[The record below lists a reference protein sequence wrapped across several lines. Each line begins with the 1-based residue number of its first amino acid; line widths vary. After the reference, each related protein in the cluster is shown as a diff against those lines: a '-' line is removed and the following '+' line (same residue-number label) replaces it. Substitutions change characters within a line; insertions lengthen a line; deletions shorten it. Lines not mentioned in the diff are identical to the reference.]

1 MLKSWM
7 PKPAILGLS
16 LGSALMISVLGCGGQ
31 ATDSSDAVVVPDST
45 VTTSSPGKTSAGA
58 PAGSRPPSA
67 ATAPSTSTAT
77 SSPVRAEG
85 FGTLKGQ
92 VTFAGDPPA
101 PKVLFE
107 KGKAAKD
114 PEVCAKDA
122 PLISERLLVDGGTK
136 GVKNVLV
143 YLTKPTSV
151 SDEAK
156 KAAAAVH
163 VLFDQNK
170 CIFEPHVLGILSGSA
185 ITLKSS
191 DPVNHN
197 INAKLKQ
204 SAFNQLLAP
213 QGKTEF
219 TPSGPERTPAEVTC
233 DIHPWMKAWWMVF
246 DHPYFA
252 VTDAKGYFEIK
263 NAPAGTQK
271 VVVWQEAVDK
281 NGFITAPSGDE
292 VVIKANDAVV
302 KEFKVEP
309 TRLRAE

>member
-1 MLKSWM
+1 MMTSWM
-7 PKPAILGLS
+7 RKPATLGLS
-16 LGSALMISVLGCGGQ
+16 LGVTLMASVFGCGGQ
-31 ATDSSDAVVVPDST
+31 GPESSDAVVAPST
-45 VTTSSPGKTSAGA
+45 VSSSPAAKTSAAAA
-58 PAGSRPPSA
+58 PGSSAPSA
-67 ATAPSTSTAT
+67 ATTPSAAAP
-77 SSPVRAEG
+77 VKAEG

-114 PEVCAKDA
+114 PDVCAKDA
-122 PLISERLLVDGGTK
+122 PLLSDRLLVDGGTK

-143 YLTKPTSV
+143 YLSKPTSI

-163 VLFDQNK
+163 VLFDQDK
-170 CIFEPHVLGILSGSA
+170 CVFDPHVLGILSGST

-213 QGKTEF
+213 QGKSEF

-252 VTDAKGYFEIK
+252 VTDGKGYFEIK

-281 NGFITAPSGDE
+281 NGFVTAPYGDE
-292 VVIKANDAVV
+292 VVIKANDPVV
-302 KEFKVEP
+302 KDFKVEP
-309 TRLRAE
+309 SRLRAE

>member
-1 MLKSWM
+1 M
-7 PKPAILGLS
+7 
-16 LGSALMISVLGCGGQ
+16 V
-31 ATDSSDAVVVPDST
+31 
-45 VTTSSPGKTSAGA
+45 
-58 PAGSRPPSA
+58 
-67 ATAPSTSTAT
+67 
-77 SSPVRAEG
+77 
-85 FGTLKGQ
+85 
-92 VTFAGDPPA
+92 
-101 PKVLFE
+101 
-107 KGKAAKD
+107 
-114 PEVCAKDA
+114 
-122 PLISERLLVDGGTK
+122 SERLLVDGGTK

-143 YLTKPTSV
+143 YLSKPTSV

-156 KAAAAVH
+156 KAVAAVH
-163 VLFDQNK
+163 VLFDQDK
-170 CIFEPHVLGILSGSA
+170 CVFDPHVVGILNGSA

-204 SAFNQLLAP
+204 SAYNQLLAP

-281 NGFITAPSGDE
+281 NGFVTAPSGDE
-292 VVIKANDAVV
+292 VVIKANDSVV
-302 KEFKVEP
+302 KDFKVEP
-309 TRLRAE
+309 SRLRAE

>member
-1 MLKSWM
+1 MTTSWM
-7 PKPAILGLS
+7 RKPATLGLS
-16 LGSALMISVLGCGGQ
+16 LGVTLVASVFGCGGQ
-31 ATDSSDAVVVPDST
+31 GTESDAVVVPDST
-45 VTTSSPGKTSAGA
+45 VSSNPAAKTSAASA
-58 PAGSRPPSA
+58 PGSSAPSA
-67 ATAPSTSTAT
+67 ATSAAAAAAP
-77 SSPVRAEG
+77 VKAEG

-101 PKVLFE
+101 PKVDAE

-114 PEVCAKDA
+114 PDVCAKDA
-122 PLISERLLVDGGTK
+122 PLISERLVVDGGTK

-143 YLTKPTSV
+143 YLNKPTGVSV
-151 SDEAK
+151 EAT
-156 KAAAAVH
+156 KAAAATNV
-163 VLFDQNK
+163 VFDQNK
-170 CIFEPHVLGILSGSA
+170 CVFDPHVLAILANSTIA
-185 ITLKSS
+185 LKSS

-197 INAKLKQ
+197 INAKLKAS

-213 QGKTEF
+213 QASTKF
-219 TPSGPERTPAEVTC
+219 TPTDPERTPAEVTC

-246 DHPYFA
+246 NHPYFA

-281 NGFITAPSGDE
+281 GGFVTAASGEE
-292 VVIKANDAVV
+292 VVIKANDSVV

-309 TRLRAE
+309 SRLRAE

>member
-1 MLKSWM
+1 MPRTPPCSRNGSW
-7 PKPAILGLS
+7 
-16 LGSALMISVLGCGGQ
+16 
-31 ATDSSDAVVVPDST
+31 
-45 VTTSSPGKTSAGA
+45 
-58 PAGSRPPSA
+58 
-67 ATAPSTSTAT
+67 STA
-77 SSPVRAEG
+77 R
-85 FGTLKGQ
+85 
-92 VTFAGDPPA
+92 
-101 PKVLFE
+101 
-107 KGKAAKD
+107 
-114 PEVCAKDA
+114 
-122 PLISERLLVDGGTK
+122 TK

-143 YLTKPTSV
+143 YLNKPTSV
-151 SDEAK
+151 SDDAK
-156 KAAAAVH
+156 KAYAATPIM
-163 VLFDQNK
+163 FDQIK
-170 CIFEPHVLGILSGSA
+170 CVFEPHVLGIMAGSP

-197 INAKLKQ
+197 VNAKLKS

-213 QGKTEF
+213 QSKTQF
-219 TPSGPERTPAEVTC
+219 TPTGAERTPGEVTC

-302 KEFKVEP
+302 HDFKLEP
-309 TRLRAE
+309 SRLRPE

>member
-1 MLKSWM
+1 MMTSWIR
-7 PKPAILGLS
+7 KPALLGLS
-16 LGSALMISVLGCGGQ
+16 LSATLALGFFGCGGQ

-45 VTTSSPGKTSAGA
+45 VTSA
-58 PAGSRPPSA
+58 PAAKPAAGGPAAKTESA
-67 ATAPSTSTAT
+67 APAPTAAA
-77 SSPVRAEG
+77 PVKAEG

-92 VTFAGDPPA
+92 VVFGGDAPA

-114 PEVCAKDA
+114 PDVCAKDA
-122 PLISERLLVDGGTK
+122 PVISERLLVDGATK

-143 YLTKPTSV
+143 YLSKPTSV

-156 KAAAAVH
+156 KAAAGASV
-163 VLFDQNK
+163 VFDQVK
-170 CIFEPHVLGILSGSA
+170 CVFDPHVLGVLA
-185 ITLKSS
+185 NTPITLKSS
-191 DPVNHN
+191 DSVNHN

-204 SAFNQLLAP
+204 STAFNSLLQP
-213 QGKTEF
+213 LGKTEY
-219 TPSGPERTPAEVTC
+219 TPTSAERTPGEVTC

-263 NAPAGTQK
+263 SAPAGTQK

-281 NGFITAPSGDE
+281 NGFISPPSGE
-292 VVIKANDAVV
+292 EIVIKANDAVV
-302 KEFKVEP
+302 KNITLEP
-309 TRLRAE
+309 SRLRPE

>member
-1 MLKSWM
+1 MMTRWIQ
-7 PKPAILGLS
+7 KPAFLGLGVVAT
-16 LGSALMISVLGCGGQ
+16 LVAAIVGCGGQ

-45 VTTSSPGKTSAGA
+45 VSSPPAPKTGATPAAGA
-58 PAGSRPPSA
+58 PAA
-67 ATAPSTSTAT
+67 ATPAATPTSTT
-77 SSPVRAEG
+77 PVKAEG

-92 VTFAGDPPA
+92 VVFGGDAPA
-101 PKVLFE
+101 PKVIAD
-107 KGKAAKD
+107 KGKALKD

-122 PLISERLLVDGGTK
+122 PLVSERLVVDGATK

-143 YLTKPTSV
+143 YLPKPTSV

-156 KAAAAVH
+156 KAYDGAKV
-163 VLFDQNK
+163 VFDQEK
-170 CIFEPHVLGILSGSA
+170 CVFEPHVLGMMAGVP

-204 SAFNQLLAP
+204 SAFNQLI
-213 QGKTEF
+213 QGGSSVQF
-219 TPSGPERTPAEVTC
+219 SAQGAERTPGEVTC
-233 DIHPWMKAWWMVF
+233 DIHPWMRAWWMVL

-271 VVVWQEAVDK
+271 VVVWQEALDK
-281 NGFITAPSGDE
+281 NGFLTAPSGDE
-292 VVIKANDAVV
+292 VVIKANDTTV
-302 KEFKVEP
+302 KDYTLDAGRV
-309 TRLRAE
+309 RAK

>member
-1 MLKSWM
+1 MKTNRTMQLSS
-7 PKPAILGLS
+7 IGLS
-16 LGSALMISVLGCGGQ
+16 LGATLMVAVFGCGGT
-31 ATDSSDAVVVPDST
+31 ASDSSDAI
-45 VTTSSPGKTSAGA
+45 VTPTTPPASSGPKVAAAPTGGSSSNASA
-58 PAGSRPPSA
+58 PAASSSA
-67 ATAPSTSTAT
+67 AAAAP
-77 SSPVRAEG
+77 VKAEG
-85 FGTLKGQ
+85 YGTLKGQ
-92 VTFAGDPPA
+92 VVFAGDPPA

-114 PEVCAKDA
+114 PEVCAKDS
-122 PLISERLLVDGGTK
+122 PILSESLVVDGGTK

-143 YLTKPTSV
+143 YLSKPTSV
-151 SDEAK
+151 SDDAK
-156 KAAAAVH
+156 KAMTAAT

-170 CIFEPHVLGILSGSA
+170 CVFEPHVLGMMTGTP

-197 INAKLKQ
+197 INAKLKA

-213 QGKTEF
+213 QAKQEF
-219 TPSGPERTPAEVTC
+219 TPSAAERTPGEVTC

-252 VTDAKGYFEIK
+252 VTDSKGYFEIK

-271 VVVWQEAVDK
+271 VVVWQEGLDK
-281 NGFITAPSGDE
+281 NGFLTAPSGED

-302 KEFKVEP
+302 HDFKLEP
-309 TRLRAE
+309 SRLRAQ

>member
-1 MLKSWM
+1 MMTNWM
-7 PKPAILGLS
+7 RKPATLGLS
-16 LGSALMISVLGCGGQ
+16 LGATLMAAVFGCGGQ
-31 ATDSSDAVVVPDST
+31 TTDTSDAVVVPDST
-45 VTTSSPGKTSAGA
+45 ATPRPSASPATGTPTAAST
-58 PAGSRPPSA
+58 PAAATPSA
-67 ATAPSTSTAT
+67 AAP
-77 SSPVRAEG
+77 VKAEG

-92 VTFAGDPPA
+92 IVFAGDPPA
-101 PKVLFE
+101 AKVLFE

-122 PLISERLLVDGGTK
+122 PLLSERLVVDGGTK

-143 YLTKPTSV
+143 YLNKPTSV
-151 SDEAK
+151 SDDAK
-156 KAAAAVH
+156 KAYTATPIM
-163 VLFDQNK
+163 FDQIK
-170 CIFEPHVLGILSGSA
+170 CVFEPHVVGMMAGSP

-197 INAKLKQ
+197 INAKLKT

-213 QGKTEF
+213 QSKTQF
-219 TPSGPERTPAEVTC
+219 TPTGPERIPGEVTC
-233 DIHPWMKAWWMVF
+233 DIHPWMKAWWMVL

-292 VVIKANDAVV
+292 VVLKANDAVV
-302 KEFKVEP
+302 HDLKLEP
-309 TRLRAE
+309 SRLRPE

>member
-1 MLKSWM
+1 MTTSWM
-7 PKPAILGLS
+7 GKPATLTLGLS
-16 LGSALMISVLGCGGQ
+16 LGVTLAASVFGCGGQ
-31 ATDSSDAVVVPDST
+31 GTESDAVVVPDST
-45 VTTSSPGKTSAGA
+45 VSSNPAAKTSAAAAPGSSAPTAATSA
-58 PAGSRPPSA
+58 PAA
-67 ATAPSTSTAT
+67 AAP
-77 SSPVRAEG
+77 VKAEG

-92 VTFAGDPPA
+92 VSFAGDPPA

-114 PEVCAKDA
+114 PDVCAKDA
-122 PLISERLLVDGGTK
+122 PLISERLVVDGGTK

-143 YLTKPTSV
+143 YLTKATSV

-170 CIFEPHVLGILSGSA
+170 CVFEPHVLGILSGSP

-213 QGKTEF
+213 QGKSEF

-281 NGFITAPSGDE
+281 NGFVTAPSGDE
-292 VVIKANDAVV
+292 VVIKANDSVV
-302 KEFKVEP
+302 KDFKVEP
-309 TRLRAE
+309 SRLRAE